1 MIKGR
6 ANNMRTG
13 LRMRLNKLNSK
24 TTSMSVLPL
33 SKLMPDEVKAARSTP
48 NAISAQRKISDLI
61 FLM

>member
-1 MIKGR
+1 
-6 ANNMRTG
+6 
-13 LRMRLNKLNSK
+13 MRLYKLNSK

-33 SKLMPDEVKAARSTP
+33 SKFMPDEVKAARSTP